1 MDATVNWVNGM
12 TFLGASN
19 SGHLVPMDTRI
30 DSGGNNHAPTPMEIV
45 LIGLGGCTA
54 MDGVT
59 ILKKSRQ
66 EIENCT
72 VRLTAKQ
79 RSEPPTVFSEIHL
92 HYVIRG
98 HNLSRTRVENAID
111 LSANK
116 FCSVSIMIEKTA
128 IISRDFEIIASV
140 TE

>member
-30 DSGGNNHAPTPMEIV
+30 DLGGNHHAPPPMEIV

-54 MDGVT
+54 MDVVT
-59 ILKKSRQ
+59 ILRKSRQ
-66 EIENCT
+66 QIENCT
-72 VRLTAKQ
+72 VQLTAKQ
-79 RSEPPTVFSEIHL
+79 SNEPPTVFSAIHL
-92 HYVIRG
+92 HYVISG
-98 HNLSRTRVENAID
+98 HSLTRERVENAID
-111 LSANK
+111 LSAKK

-128 IISRDFEIIASV
+128 IISRDFEIIGSV
-140 TE
+140 AE